1 MSIFSRIFQWKPKHQ
16 VSAYR
21 PVYAA
26 FLDRL
31 AREGVYTGGT
41 GGYPRVE
48 VHSVR
53 EGERLDK
60 EGQLRQMTMTIESIS
75 TKSMTEAAMMNEEN
89 LELLTAQDLMLD
101 DHWLCIGITPTQL
114 QDLVETTDTQKIL
127 YRILQEV
134 TVYAEKLKQ
143 DDTVFSY
150 GNTRLVYGD
159 RVNQYET
166 LKG

>member
-114 QDLVETTDTQKIL
+114 QDQALRRFLSDARRTGNRLRVPRNERKAQI
-127 YRILQEV
+127 IH
-134 TVYAEKLKQ
+134 AE
-143 DDTVFSY
+143 
-150 GNTRLVYGD
+150 GG
-159 RVNQYET
+159 
-166 LKG
+166 